1 MDGRIMNAAVEQQ
14 APMKY
19 DLPQGFESD
28 EEFVEW
34 VRTTYEDDLAAD
46 DANRSA
52 AMEDSEFLA
61 GEQWDEKDLEYRKDL
76 RLPSL
81 TVNQL
86 PSFVGTVIGNRRLN
100 QTTVRVTP
108 DSSGTRGIA
117 NLREGIIASILK
129 NSVAKRALDKAF
141 ENQVTTGIGNF
152 GVRLTYA
159 NNDVFDQN
167 IEVYSIPH
175 ALAVV
180 WDRTSID
187 PTGRDAKHAFVSET
201 ISTREYDTR
210 WPDAKGGEI
219 GGEVDK
225 WSRDNGWITNTDK
238 RVLTVWRMNEKT
250 VTLAMFGDGSIR
262 DITNVTPEELQAGL
276 PGPDG
281 QPVFV
286 VLNPKTQEPMIRESP
301 KLFAQ
306 RWVVSS
312 HEILEGPYEL
322 PIDRLPIFRAN
333 GWEINVGTR
342 RVRWGLVRLA
352 KDAQRLFNFWRSV
365 VAEKLLYAP
374 KATVMGPQ
382 SAFEGRM
389 EEWRQ
394 MHTKRE
400 PLVFNDET
408 PVPPQF
414 LPPPAPDTALLQ
426 QAAMALDDMRGVL
439 NLHEASMGMEGNEVS
454 AKAII
459 ARQRIGEMGTI
470 IYNDNM
476 NDAVEELGKVINQ
489 LIPLAYDTP
498 RIVKVTGA
506 DDKEEQAAIN
516 MGPEND
522 VTLGQYGI
530 TLSTGP
536 SYVTKRAEAAEA
548 MMTFVNHQPQA
559 VAVAADLIVE
569 AQDWPNAHAIAARF
583 KKALPPN
590 LLEADELTPEQQQA
604 AQKQGQVMEMQMMLQ
619 MQNQEADTAS
629 KKAAAIHS
637 EAMADEAI
645 ARSIQARAQAAAALQ
660 NADTTQ
666 FKAIADHIDKERS
679 RMVDMQKT
687 EYADAQSRRQDE
699 TNRFATLVGAQGA
712 ADDRASRERTAQDA
726 TQSRERTA
734 TFSTVVGAD
743 TARQAAEQRANQPK
757 PGAKESK

>member
-1 MDGRIMNAAVEQQ
+1 MYDSK
-14 APMKY
+14 KY

-34 VRTTYEDDLAAD
+34 VRKTYEDDMAAD
-46 DANRSA
+46 DANRRA
-52 AMEDSEFLA
+52 AMEDAEFLA

-86 PSFVGTVIGNRRLN
+86 PAFVGTVVGNRRLN
-100 QTTVRVTP
+100 QTTVRVSP
-108 DSSGTRGIA
+108 DSGSSRGIA

-141 ENQVTTGIGNF
+141 ENQVTSGIGNF
-152 GVRLTYA
+152 GVHLTYA

-167 IEVYSIPH
+167 IEVFSLPH
-175 ALAVV
+175 PLAVV

-187 PTGRDAKHAFVSET
+187 PTGRDAKHAFVAET
-201 ISTREYDTR
+201 VSNREYDAR
-210 WPDAKGGEI
+210 WPKAKGGEI
-219 GGEVDK
+219 GAEVDQ
-225 WSRDNGWITNTDK
+225 WSRDNGWITNSDK

-250 VTLAMFGDGSIR
+250 ATLAMFGDGSVR
-262 DITNVTPEELQAGL
+262 DITGVTPAALQAGL
-276 PGPDG
+276 PGPEG

-286 VLNPKTQEPMIRESP
+286 VMNPKTNEPMIRESP

-306 RWVVSS
+306 RWVVSAD
-312 HEILEGPYEL
+312 EILEGPYEL
-322 PIDRLPIFRAN
+322 PIDRLPIFRMN
-333 GWEINVGTR
+333 GWEINVGNR

-352 KDAQRLFNFWRSV
+352 KDPQRLFNFWRSV

-374 KATVMGPQ
+374 KATVMGPA

-389 EEWRQ
+389 EDFRL

-400 PLVFNDET
+400 PLMYNDES
-408 PVPPQF
+408 PAPPQF
-414 LPPPAPDTALLQ
+414 LLPTPPDMGLLQ
-426 QAAMALDDMRGVL
+426 QASLAMQDMRDVL
-439 NLHEASMGMEGNEVS
+439 NLHEASMGMESNEVS

-470 IYNDNM
+470 IYNDNA
-476 NDAVEELGKVINQ
+476 NDAVEELGRVINQ
-489 LIPLAYDTP
+489 LIPVAYDTP
-498 RIVKVTGA
+498 RVVKVTGA

-522 VTLGQYGI
+522 VTLGTYGI
-530 TLSTGP
+530 TLTTGP

-569 AQDWPNAHAIAARF
+569 AQDWPNAHAIAQRF
-583 KKALPPN
+583 KKALPAN
-590 LLEADELTPEQQQA
+590 LLEPEEMTPEQQEAGQQQA
-604 AQKQGQVMEMQMMLQ
+604 QVMQAQLMLEMQG
-619 MQNQEADTAS
+619 QEADIAS
-629 KKAAAIHS
+629 KRAAAIHS

-645 ARSIQARAQAAAALQ
+645 ARSIAARAQAAAALQ

-666 FKAIADHIDKERS
+666 FKAIADHIDKERT
-679 RMVDMQKT
+679 RMADMQKS
-687 EYADAQSRRQDE
+687 EMQDAQHRRDTESNQ
-699 TNRFATLVGAQGA
+699 FATLVGAAQQKHA
-712 ADDRASRERTAQDA
+712 TDSSERQASQA
-726 TQSRERTA
+726 TQSRERSA
-734 TFSTVVGAD
+734 AFSTVTRAD
-743 TARQAAEQRANQPK
+743 SANRASE
-757 PGAKESK
+757 AKAKAPAKKND

>member
-1 MDGRIMNAAVEQQ
+1 MHDS
-14 APMKY
+14 PKY
-19 DLPQGFESD
+19 DLPVGFES
-28 EEFVEW
+28 EQEFVEW

-46 DANRSA
+46 KDNRDAA
-52 AMEDSEFLA
+52 LEDAEFLA
-61 GEQWDEKDLEYRKDL
+61 GEQWDENDAQYRKDN
-76 RLPSL
+76 RLPTL

-86 PSFVGTVIGNRRLN
+86 PAFVGTVIGNRRLN
-100 QTTVRVTP
+100 QATVRVSP
-108 DSSGTRGIA
+108 DSGSSRGVA
-117 NLREGIIASILK
+117 NLREGLIASILK

-152 GVRLTYA
+152 GIHLTYA
-159 NNDVFDQN
+159 DNDVFEQN
-167 IEVYSIPH
+167 IEVYAIPH
-175 ALAVV
+175 ALSVV

-187 PTGRDAKHAFVSET
+187 PTGRDARHAFIAETVSN
-201 ISTREYDTR
+201 REYDTR

-219 GGEVDK
+219 GAETDN
-225 WSRDNGWITNTDK
+225 WARSNGWTTQNDK

-250 VTLAMFGDGSIR
+250 ATLAMFSDGSVR
-262 DITNVTPEELQAGL
+262 DITDVSPKELEAGL

-286 VLNPKTQEPMIRESP
+286 VINPKTQQPMIRKSP

-306 RWVVSS
+306 RWVVSAD
-312 HEILEGPYEL
+312 EILEGPYEL

-333 GWEINVGTR
+333 GWEINVGPR

-374 KATVMGPQ
+374 KAQVMGPE
-382 SAFEGRM
+382 SAFEGRL
-389 EEWRQ
+389 EDWRSA
-394 MHTKRE
+394 HTKRD
-400 PLVFNDET
+400 PLVYNDEAQQK
-408 PVPPQF
+408 PEF
-414 LPPPAPDTALLQ
+414 IPPPAPDLALLQ
-426 QAAMALDDMRGVL
+426 QASLAMQDMRDVL
-439 NLHEASMGMEGNEVS
+439 NLHEASLGQEGNEVS

-476 NDAVEELGKVINQ
+476 NDAVEEMGRVINQ
-489 LIPLAYDTP
+489 LIPIVYDTP

-516 MGPEND
+516 SEPGND
-522 VTLGQYGI
+522 VTLGKYSI
-530 TLSTGP
+530 TLHTGP

-559 VAVAADLIVE
+559 AAVAADLIVE
-569 AQDWPNAHAIAARF
+569 AQDWPNAHAIAQRF

-590 LLEADELTPEQQQA
+590 LLEPEDMTPEQQQA
-604 AQKQGQVMEMQMMLQ
+604 AAQQGQIAEAQLMLEMQG
-619 MQNQEADTAS
+619 QEAEIAS
-629 KKAAAIHS
+629 KRAAAIHS

-660 NADTTQ
+660 NADTQQ
-666 FKAIADHIDKERS
+666 FKAIADAVAAERT

-687 EYADAQSRRQDE
+687 EYADAQNRRDNE
-699 TNRFATLVGAQGA
+699 TNQLATLASVA
-712 ADDRASRERTAQDA
+712 AAREATASRERTASQA
-726 TQSRERTA
+726 TQSRERSA
-734 TFSTVVGAD
+734 ALSTFTRAD
-743 TARQAAEQRANQPK
+743 SANRAAEARSNQPNNK
-757 PGAKESK
+757 GASERK